1 MTLKRK
7 VGEDDED
14 EVVARMLRCLKFEK
28 KLKVKY
34 LSNRIIWGI
43 DLPLR
48 DGPLAALLHLKRLQH
63 DVDGSVPWDVC
74 DLEALLG
81 RFLQQNKNNKIN
93 MGNRVWK
100 QHSSHLVC
108 RPDYEGEGVPDG
120 SPGLLAV
127 KTVLQIPGKKVDLF
141 YKKRL
146 NMCASIV
153 FFPI

>member
-1 MTLKRK
+1 M
-7 VGEDDED
+7 
-14 EVVARMLRCLKFEK
+14 
-28 KLKVKY
+28 KY
-34 LSNRIIWGI
+34 LSNRITWGI

-63 DVDGSVPWDVC
+63 DVDGGVPGDVG

-81 RFLQQNKNNKIN
+81 RFLEQNKNNKIN

-141 YKKRL
+141 DKKG
-146 NMCASIV
+146 
-153 FFPI
+153 